1 QIFDLQKQKNELQN
15 SVRAKRLLIEEYNLE
30 KEEINATLEVNYK
43 LAISEQNIE
52 CPLCNSTVA
61 NQIQEI
67 TKDSVTP
74 EKTLLKIK
82 KEINNKINLVN
93 NLISGDNK
101 DIEDI
106 DIKIE
111 KLEKK
116 QEILNRA
123 ITEFA
128 KSTDVP
134 FLSQLDSIN
143 SIINKLTKNQ
153 EIVKECI
160 RIHRKIDE
168 KCKLIDDL
176 NKEVK
181 RLEKDIAAL
190 KVSRDVRKQIFNFL
204 NTEYKGFMKRL
215 KYDINNETYVDS
227 ESYIPYHEGAS
238 VYEHESGG
246 LLECMQLSYLAAIL
260 SSKKEGYAVGH
271 PGFLMLDTLSKY
283 LGTIQVE
290 SIEQAEIKEE
300 ERINDPEVYEEI
312 YKILIELSNKYQI
325 IIVDN
330 TPPEKVSG
338 YTNYTFFS
346 GEKGLININ
355 INEFKEE
362 D

>member
-1 QIFDLQKQKNELQN
+1 MYIRLKKDLIWKLQIKYLICKTKERITEFCK
-15 SVRAKRLLIEEYNLE
+15 SKRLLIEEYNLE

-160 RIHRKIDE
+160 RIHRK
-168 KCKLIDDL
+168 
-176 NKEVK
+176 N
-181 RLEKDIAAL
+181 
-190 KVSRDVRKQIFNFL
+190 
-204 NTEYKGFMKRL
+204 
-215 KYDINNETYVDS
+215 
-227 ESYIPYHEGAS
+227 
-238 VYEHESGG
+238 
-246 LLECMQLSYLAAIL
+246 
-260 SSKKEGYAVGH
+260 
-271 PGFLMLDTLSKY
+271 
-283 LGTIQVE
+283 
-290 SIEQAEIKEE
+290 
-300 ERINDPEVYEEI
+300 
-312 YKILIELSNKYQI
+312 
-325 IIVDN
+325 
-330 TPPEKVSG
+330 
-338 YTNYTFFS
+338 
-346 GEKGLININ
+346 
-355 INEFKEE
+355 
-362 D
+362 